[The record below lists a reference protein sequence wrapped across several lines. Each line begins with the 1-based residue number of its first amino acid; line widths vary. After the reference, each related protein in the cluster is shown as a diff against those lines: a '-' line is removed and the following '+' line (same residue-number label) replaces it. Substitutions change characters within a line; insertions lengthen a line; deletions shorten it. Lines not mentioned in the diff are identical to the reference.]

1 MIAEWKTI
9 CKDNDRDCDGCPM
22 DGYCSLKPA
31 EWDLKILRKLIEEV
45 TKDGSEGVSEEVEAD
60 V

>member
-9 CKDNDRDCDGCPM
+9 RKDNDRDCDGCPM

-31 EWDLKILRKLIEEV
+31 EWDLKILKKLIEEV
-45 TKDGSEGVSEEVEAD
+45 TKDGSEGVSGEIQED

>member
-9 CKDNDRDCDGCPM
+9 CRDNDRDCDGCPM

-31 EWDLKILRKLIEEV
+31 EWDLKILKKLIEEV
-45 TKDGSEGVSEEVEAD
+45 TNGSERVSGEMEKD
-60 V
+60 M

>member
-45 TKDGSEGVSEEVEAD
+45 TNGSERVSGEMEKD

>member
-31 EWDLKILRKLIEEV
+31 EWDLKILKKLIEEV
-45 TKDGSEGVSEEVEAD
+45 MNGSERVSGEMEKD

>member
-31 EWDLKILRKLIEEV
+31 EWDLKILKKLIEEV
-45 TKDGSEGVSEEVEAD
+45 TNGSERVSGEVSENV
-60 V
+60 

>member
-31 EWDLKILRKLIEEV
+31 EWDLKILKKLIEEV
-45 TKDGSEGVSEEVEAD
+45 TNGSERVSGEVQED

>member
-31 EWDLKILRKLIEEV
+31 EWDLKILKKLIEEV
-45 TKDGSEGVSEEVEAD
+45 TNGSERVSGEMEKD
-60 V
+60 M